1 MRGILFLALTAAGL
15 TGCAGR
21 LAYTGPAPATAWQ
34 PESTVARGFEQVWAQ
49 AVSRYPARGFTIAR
63 ADKAQG
69 VLTLAYAAAPDAY
82 LDCGRVE
89 SVVYTPRDRVK
100 RVYQF
105 PAASGHQVY
114 EQLLR
119 GNIYDVQR
127 DLGLQAT
134 IDIKL
139 QRQGRRHTQAV
150 VGAQYQLT
158 RTVQISNA
166 THRPYEPVTDTITL
180 STRSQAAFPGLES
193 ATRCVAT
200 GRLEREVLAVLD

>member
-1 MRGILFLALTAAGL
+1 MRGILLLALAAAGL

-21 LAYTGPAPATAWQ
+21 LAYTGPAQPGPWQ

-49 AVSRYPARGFTIAR
+49 AVSRFPARGFTIAG
-63 ADKAQG
+63 ADKTRG

-82 LDCGRVE
+82 LDCGRIE
-89 SVVYTPRDRVK
+89 SVVYTPRDRIK

-105 PAASGHQVY
+105 PAASGHQAY
-114 EQLLR
+114 EQLMR
-119 GNIYDVQR
+119 GNIYDVRR

-139 QRQGRRHTQAV
+139 QRQGPRRTQAV
-150 VGAQYQLT
+150 VGAQYRLT
-158 RTVQISNA
+158 RTVRISNA
-166 THRPYEPVTDTITL
+166 TQRPYEPVVDTITL
-180 STRSQAAFPGLES
+180 STRSQASFPGLES

-200 GRLEREVLAVLD
+200 GRLERDVLAVLD